1 MHENARFFLTS
12 QTRLNILHLKQLKRG
27 SVRDLKVTLKQI
39 ADIAGVSRGTVDRAI
54 HNREGV
60 NPQVRERILTV
71 AQSLGYTPNIAGK
84 QLSARKLHLKLGMI
98 LPPRRRGFWEDVYQ
112 GLDAVQEELSDYGVT
127 VLCRSYEKYSAA
139 SQLSLIDQLLEEG
152 VSGLAIAAVNHVSI
166 QKRLNGL
173 MESGLPVVVVNSE
186 IEHISPLC
194 YVGADYLFSGRT
206 AAGILGLIA
215 QGRHVELTVFT
226 GTNMMLSH
234 TNRIT
239 GFLQELTRLQV
250 DCHLIDICKLFDSA
264 EMSDEQQAY
273 KTAVT
278 CLRQHPETTAVFTA
292 AGPVQIVA
300 RAIRDTGMLGKVVHF
315 SFDLNTETLPG
326 LQDGS
331 LTAVIG
337 QESFKQGYQPIKLL
351 FDYLVNGVEP
361 QDRRMILQNEIF
373 IQQNAFLR

>member
-1 MHENARFFLTS
+1 M
-12 QTRLNILHLKQLKRG
+12 
-27 SVRDLKVTLKQI
+27 KVTLKQI

-71 AQSLGYTPNIAGK
+71 ARSLGYTPNIAGK
-84 QLSARKLHLKLGMI
+84 QLSARKLQLKLGMI
-98 LPPRRRGFWEDVYQ
+98 LPPRKQGFWEDVYQ
-112 GLDAVQEELSDYGVT
+112 GLDAVREELSDYGVT
-127 VLCRSYEKYSAA
+127 VLCRPYEKYSAA
-139 SQLSLIDQLLEEG
+139 SQLALMDQLLDEG
-152 VSGLAIAAVNHVSI
+152 ISGLAIAAVNDPAI
-166 QKRLNGL
+166 QRQVNSL
-173 MESGLPVVVVNSE
+173 MESGIPVVVVNSE
-186 IEHISPLC
+186 LEHVTPLC

-215 QGRHVELTVFT
+215 RQAHVELLIFT

-239 GFLQELTRLQV
+239 GFLQELTNLRI

-264 EMSDEQQAY
+264 EMSDERLAYQA
-273 KTAVT
+273 AAAR
-278 CLRQHPETTAVFTA
+278 LAQHPEVTAVFTA

-300 RAIRDTGMLGKVVHF
+300 RAIRDTGMRGRVTHL

-331 LTAVIG
+331 ITAVIG
-337 QESFKQGYQPIKLL
+337 QESFKQGYQPIRIL
-351 FDYLVNGVEP
+351 FDYLVNGIEP

-373 IQQNAFLR
+373 IQQNASLRSPPAHEPQ

>member
-1 MHENARFFLTS
+1 MGACGF
-12 QTRLNILHLKQLKRG
+12 
-27 SVRDLKVTLKQI
+27 VKVTLKQI

-54 HNREGV
+54 HHREGV

-71 AQSLGYTPNIAGK
+71 ARSLGYTPNIAGK
-84 QLSARKLHLKLGMI
+84 QLSARKLQLKLGMI
-98 LPPRRRGFWEDVYQ
+98 LPPRKRGFWEDVYQ
-112 GLDAVQEELSDYGVT
+112 GLDAVREELSDYGVT

-139 SQLSLIDQLLEEG
+139 NQLALMDQLLEEG
-152 VSGLAIAAVNHVSI
+152 VSGVAIAAVNDPAI
-166 QKRLNGL
+166 QRRVNNL
-173 MESGLPVVVVNSE
+173 MESGIPVVVVNSE
-186 IEHISPLC
+186 LEHVTPLC

-215 QGRHVELTVFT
+215 RQEHVELLIFT

-239 GFLQELTRLQV
+239 GFLQELTRLQI

-264 EMSDEQQAY
+264 EKSDEQLAY
-273 KTAVT
+273 QTASAR
-278 CLRQHPETTAVFTA
+278 LRQHPETTAVFTA
-292 AGPVQIVA
+292 AGPVQIVS
-300 RAIRDTGMLGKVVHF
+300 RAIRDVGMLGSVTHL
-315 SFDLNTETLPG
+315 SFDLNTETLPS

-337 QESFKQGYQPIKLL
+337 QEAFKQGYQPIKIL
-351 FDYLVNGVEP
+351 FDYLVNGLEP
-361 QDRRMILQNEIF
+361 SDRRMILQNEIF

>member
-1 MHENARFFLTS
+1 M
-12 QTRLNILHLKQLKRG
+12 
-27 SVRDLKVTLKQI
+27 KVTLKQI

-71 AQSLGYTPNIAGK
+71 ARSLGYTPNIAGK
-84 QLSARKLHLKLGMI
+84 QLSARKLQLKLGMI
-98 LPPRRRGFWEDVYQ
+98 LPPRKRGFWEDVYQ
-112 GLDAVQEELSDYGVT
+112 GLDAVRAELSEYGVT
-127 VLCRSYEKYSAA
+127 VLCRPYEKYSAA
-139 SQLSLIDQLLEEG
+139 SQLALMDQLLDEG
-152 VSGLAIAAVNHVSI
+152 ISGLAIAAVNDPAI
-166 QKRLNGL
+166 QRQVNSL
-173 MESGLPVVVVNSE
+173 MESGIPVVVVNSE
-186 IEHISPLC
+186 LEHVTPLC

-215 QGRHVELTVFT
+215 RQTHVELLIFT

-234 TNRIT
+234 MNRIT
-239 GFLQELTRLQV
+239 GFLQELTNLRI

-264 EMSDEQQAY
+264 EMSDERLAY
-273 KTAVT
+273 QMAAAR
-278 CLRQHPETTAVFTA
+278 LAQHPEATAVFTA

-300 RAIRDTGMLGKVVHF
+300 RAIRDTGMRGSVTHL

-331 LTAVIG
+331 ITAVIG
-337 QESFKQGYQPIKLL
+337 QESFKQGYQPIRIL
-351 FDYLVNGVEP
+351 FDYLVNGIEP

-373 IQQNAFLR
+373 IQQNAFLRSPLAQEPR